1 MARHVVGRV
10 DDVPAGRQKLVTV
23 EGRAICVFNRE
34 GEFFALLDRCPHEG
48 GSLCRGD
55 RIGLVQSSEPG
66 SYEYSRQGEF
76 IKCPWHAWEFDIRT
90 GQSWCDPKRIRVKT
104 FNIGVETGENL
115 VKGPYV
121 AETFPVSVEED
132 YIVIEL

>member
-1 MARHVVGRV
+1 MPRHVVAKV
-10 DDVPAGRQKLVTV
+10 DEIPLGQQKLVTV
-23 EGRAICVFNRE
+23 EGRAICVFNQG

-48 GSLCRGD
+48 GSLSRGD
-55 RIGLVQSSEPG
+55 RIGLVQSKEPG
-66 SYEYSRQGEF
+66 CYEYTRRGEL

-90 GQSWCDPKRIRVKT
+90 GQSWCDPSRIRVKSFT
-104 FNIGVETGENL
+104 VNVEPGGAV

-132 YIVIEL
+132 YVVIDV